1 VFDLRQ
7 FYHELKN
14 QAKANGVG
22 IHSGHLAPAITHAS
36 AANGIGIDELRRLC
50 ILRLSFV
57 KGWGADYNR
66 KTIKETPCW
75 IEIQLHRALQ
85 VLDEV
90 LLHTIPTSDNNAAT
104 KRQQHLML
112 AC

>member
-1 VFDLRQ
+1 MILNSLYLF
-7 FYHELKN
+7 
-14 QAKANGVG
+14 
-22 IHSGHLAPAITHAS
+22 ST
-36 AANGIGIDELRRLC
+36 RLC

-57 KGWGADYNR
+57 KGWGADYKR

-90 LLHTIPTSDNNAAT
+90 LLHALPTET
-104 KRQQHLML
+104 TKKRQQPIML
-112 AC
+112 SCS

>member
-1 VFDLRQ
+1 MKVLTEIRT
-7 FYHELKN
+7 HETP
-14 QAKANGVG
+14 QT
-22 IHSGHLAPAITHAS
+22 S
-36 AANGIGIDELRRLC
+36 RLC

-85 VLDEV
+85 VSRSIISVEKPPD
-90 LLHTIPTSDNNAAT
+90 
-104 KRQQHLML
+104 KF
-112 AC
+112 

>member
-1 VFDLRQ
+1 MKVLDEIRTTRDP
-7 FYHELKN
+7 
-14 QAKANGVG
+14 ANFV
-22 IHSGHLAPAITHAS
+22 S
-36 AANGIGIDELRRLC
+36 RLC

-85 VLDEV
+85 VSRSIISVEKPPD
-90 LLHTIPTSDNNAAT
+90 
-104 KRQQHLML
+104 KF
-112 AC
+112 